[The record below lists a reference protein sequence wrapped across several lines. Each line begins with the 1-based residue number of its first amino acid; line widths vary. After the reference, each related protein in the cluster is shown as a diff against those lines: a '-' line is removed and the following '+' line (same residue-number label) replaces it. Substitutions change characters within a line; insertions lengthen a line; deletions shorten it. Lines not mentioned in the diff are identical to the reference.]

1 MFKNYLKIALR
12 NLLKNKVF
20 SFINIAGLSIGMA
33 VAILIGLWIWDELS
47 YDKYHQNYDRLAQV
61 WQFQTFNGRIGSQ
74 TAMPVPVGAELR
86 NKYPDFKYVAMSS
99 WNYDHIVAFEDKK
112 FIKTGNYV
120 EPDFPEMMTLK
131 MLKGTRNGLKEVN
144 SIMLS
149 ESTAQALFGDKDPI
163 NQIVKVD
170 NKSSVKVT
178 GVFEDL
184 PYNTE
189 LRDVKLLLPWSLYL
203 SVEKWV
209 KNSENE
215 WDNNSFQ
222 IYAQLNEGAD
232 FKQVS
237 EKIKDMKKVNDKNT
251 SPFNPQLFLHP
262 MRDWHLHSDW
272 ENGVPSGGRIQFV
285 WLFGLIGS
293 FVLLLACIN
302 FMNLSTARSEKRAKE
317 VGIRKTV
324 GSVRSQ
330 LIGQFLSESLLV
342 VIFAFVLSLLLV
354 QLSLFWFNEVADKK
368 MSILWGNPFFWLLS
382 IGFILVTGF
391 VSGSYPAF
399 YLSSFNPVKVLKGT
413 FKAGRFATLP
423 RKVLVVLQFTVSV
436 TLIIGTIIVFRQ
448 IQHAKNRPIGY
459 NREGLIAMHINTP
472 DIYGHYEAIR
482 NDLIASNGAV
492 NMAES
497 SSAVTGVWSNQIGFS
512 WQGMPPDLQPL
523 FGTIAVTHDY
533 GKTVGWNFMEGRDF
547 SRDFSTDT
555 SSIILNETA
564 AKFIGFKNPINE
576 IITWNK
582 KEYKVIGIIKDM
594 VMQSPFEPIQPTVF
608 FLNYDW
614 ANMIFVKLNP
624 QLSASE
630 GLEKVE
636 KVFQKHNPASPFDYK
651 FVDTEYAAKFS
662 SEERVGKLSSFFA
675 GLAVFISCLGLF
687 GLASF
692 VAEQRTK
699 EIGVRKVLGA
709 SILQLWTLLSKDFV
723 FLVVISFFIAAPLAY
738 YFMNNWLQRYT
749 YRSDIAWWIFAF
761 SGGGALFITLLT
773 VSYQAIKAARLNP
786 VKSLRSE

>member
-1 MFKNYLKIALR
+1 MFKNYLKIAFR

-33 VAILIGLWIWDELS
+33 VAMLIGLWIWDELS
-47 YDKYHQNYDRLAQV
+47 FDKYHQNYDRLAQV

-99 WNYDHIVAFEDKK
+99 WNYDHIIAFEDKK
-112 FIKTGNYV
+112 FIKAGNYT

-144 SIMLS
+144 SIMLAKS
-149 ESTAQALFGDKDPI
+149 VADALFGDKDPI

-170 NKSSVKVT
+170 NKNSVKVT
-178 GVFEDL
+178 GVYEDL

-189 LRDVKLLLPWSLYL
+189 LRDVKLIMPWSLYL
-203 SVEKWV
+203 ANENWV
-209 KNSENE
+209 KRSETQWN
-215 WDNNSFQ
+215 NNSFQ
-222 IYAQLNEGAD
+222 IYAQLHEGAD

-237 EKIKDMKKVNDKNT
+237 EKIKDIKKVNDKNT
-251 SPFNPQLFLHP
+251 IPFNPTLFLHP
-262 MRDWHLHSDW
+262 MRDWHLYSEFKD
-272 ENGVPSGGRIQFV
+272 GVQEGGRIQFV
-285 WLFGLIGS
+285 WLFGMIGA

-342 VIFAFVLSLLLV
+342 VIFAFILSLLLV
-354 QLSLFWFNEVADKK
+354 QISLFWFNEVADKK
-368 MSILWGNPFFWLLS
+368 MSILWGSPIFWLMS
-382 IGFILVTGF
+382 IGFILITGF
-391 VSGSYPAF
+391 VAGSYPAF

-413 FKAGRFATLP
+413 FKAGRFAALP

-436 TLIIGTIIVFRQ
+436 TLIIGTVIVFRQ

-459 NREGLIAMHINTP
+459 SREGLIGIDMNTP
-472 DIYGHYEAIR
+472 DLEGHYEAIR
-482 NDLIASNGAV
+482 NDLLASGGAE
-492 NMAES
+492 NMCES

-512 WQGMPPDLQPL
+512 WQGMPPDLKPL
-523 FGTIAVTHDY
+523 FGTIAVTHEY
-533 GKTVGWNFMEGRDF
+533 GKTVGWQFLEGRDF

-555 SSIILNETA
+555 SSIVLNESA
-564 AKFIGFKNPINE
+564 AKFIGFKNPIGE
-576 IITWNK
+576 IIK
-582 KEYKVIGIIKDM
+582 KDDKEYKVIGVIKDM
-594 VMQSPFEPIQPTVF
+594 VMQSPYEPIQPTIF

-614 ANMIFVKLNP
+614 ANMIFVKLTP

-630 GLEKVE
+630 GLARVE

-651 FVDTEYAAKFS
+651 FVDLEYAAKFS
-662 SEERVGKLSSFFA
+662 GEERVGKLSSFFA
-675 GLAVFISCLGLF
+675 GLAIFISCLGLF

-709 SILQLWTLLSKDFV
+709 NILQLWTLLSKDFV
-723 FLVVISFFIAAPLAY
+723 LLVIISFLIAAPTAY
-738 YFMNNWLQRYT
+738 YFMQNWLQQYN
-749 YRSDIAWWIFAF
+749 YRSEIAWWIFAF
-761 SGGGALFITLLT
+761 SGGGALLMTLLT

>member
-1 MFKNYLKIALR
+1 MFKNYLKIAFR

-33 VAILIGLWIWDELS
+33 VAMLIGLWIWDELS
-47 YDKYHQNYDRLAQV
+47 FDKYHQNYDRLAQV

-99 WNYDHIVAFEDKK
+99 WNYDHIIAFEDKK
-112 FIKTGNYV
+112 FIKAGNYT

-144 SIMLS
+144 SIMLAKS
-149 ESTAQALFGDKDPI
+149 VADALFGDKDPI

-170 NKSSVKVT
+170 NKNSVKVT
-178 GVFEDL
+178 GVYEDL

-189 LRDVKLLLPWSLYL
+189 LRDVKLIMPWSLYL
-203 SVEKWV
+203 ANENWV
-209 KNSENE
+209 KRSETQ

-222 IYAQLNEGAD
+222 IYAQLHEGAD

-237 EKIKDMKKVNDKNT
+237 EKIKDIKKVNDKNT
-251 SPFNPQLFLHP
+251 IPFNPTLFLHP
-262 MRDWHLHSDW
+262 MRDWHLYSEFKD
-272 ENGVPSGGRIQFV
+272 GVQEGGRIQFV
-285 WLFGLIGS
+285 WLFGMIGA

-342 VIFAFVLSLLLV
+342 VIFAFILSLLLV
-354 QLSLFWFNEVADKK
+354 QISLFWFNEVADKK
-368 MSILWGNPFFWLLS
+368 MSILWGSPIFWLMSL
-382 IGFILVTGF
+382 GFILITGF
-391 VSGSYPAF
+391 VAGSYPAF

-413 FKAGRFATLP
+413 FKAGRFAALP

-436 TLIIGTIIVFRQ
+436 TLIIGTVIVFRQ

-459 NREGLIAMHINTP
+459 SREGLIVMNMNTP
-472 DIYGHYEAIR
+472 DLYGHYEAIR
-482 NDLIASNGAV
+482 NDLLTSGGAE
-492 NMAES
+492 NMCES
-497 SSAVTGVWSNQIGFS
+497 SSAVTGVWSTQIGYS
-512 WQGMPPDLQPL
+512 WQGMPPDLNPL

-533 GKTVGWNFMEGRDF
+533 GKTVGWQFLEGRDF
-547 SRDFSTDT
+547 SKDYSTDT
-555 SSIILNETA
+555 LSMVLNESA
-564 AKFIGFKNPINE
+564 AKFIGFKNPIGE
-576 IITWNK
+576 IIK
-582 KEYKVIGIIKDM
+582 KDDKEYKVIGVIKDM
-594 VMQSPFEPIQPTVF
+594 VMQSPYEPIQPTIF

-630 GLEKVE
+630 GLARVE

-651 FVDTEYAAKFS
+651 FIDMEYAAKFS
-662 SEERVGKLSSFFA
+662 GEERIGKLSSFFA
-675 GLAVFISCLGLF
+675 GLAIFISCLGLF

-709 SILQLWTLLSKDFV
+709 NILQLWTLLSKDFV
-723 FLVVISFFIAAPLAY
+723 LLVIISFLIATPTAY
-738 YFMNNWLQRYT
+738 YFMQNWLQQYN
-749 YRSDIAWWIFAF
+749 YRSEIAWWIFAF
-761 SGGGALFITLLT
+761 SGGGALLMTLLT

-786 VKSLRSE
+786 VKSLRFE